1 MTRARYSQVS
11 LDSTSQVTGDTHDLG
26 DVLRG
31 LWLFS
36 DVGWFE

>member
-1 MTRARYSQVS
+1 MKNDEGRNRG
-11 LDSTSQVTGDTHDLG
+11 LIGDTHELG
-26 DVLRG
+26 DVLRS